1 MAVRSGVVME
11 KDNTLQLLIIDESS
25 NDAEMIN
32 NILRN
37 AGYAVRTT
45 RVEDDEDMQEAL
57 DSQNWDLIIAA
68 EKLTYIDALKAI
80 ELLQKTEKDIPLIV
94 AANGSN
100 NLTAAAALQAGA
112 CDFFKKDEE
121 AEHLQYIVRR
131 EIKALSDRRQ
141 LRKFNK
147 AARES
152 EKRCRS
158 LLDSSR
164 DAITYVHEGM
174 HLYANPVYM
183 ELFGYDDPEEIDG
196 MPIMDMVAPA
206 EHDVFKKFL
215 RKFSNNQDEMQ
226 GDIEVKGIRT
236 DGTEFNAVMEF
247 TPASVD
253 GEACT
258 QIIIRSAS
266 DKELEK
272 QLNILS
278 KQDLVTGLYN
288 RQYFI
293 EALEQGISKAATDSS
308 RTAMFYIEIDD
319 FENIKESI
327 GLAASDLVISDVAK
341 ELQGLVDAPDIIAR
355 FGDYSFT
362 LLLEQA
368 SHDSS
373 QEYAE
378 KLRKKIEEHISDV
391 GGQTITTTVS
401 IGICSIGEN
410 SKNSQD
416 VLTRANNACNTASAE
431 GGNRVNM
438 FNLVAVEQAD
448 KERNS
453 AWVETIRDAL
463 VNDQF
468 FLTYQPI
475 VSLHGDTKENYEVLL
490 RMQNSSGEQILPQEF
505 IPAAEQTSLMPDIDR
520 WVIKNALQRLTEEH
534 SKNKQT
540 NFFIKL
546 SGYSLNDPGL
556 LPWLSEQIK
565 EFRISGDTIVFELD
579 EASAFMHLN
588 ETKAFIA
595 GMKQLHCKI
604 VLDHFGNGLN
614 SIKNLKHLDVDF
626 LKIDGE
632 LINSL
637 ADDNQHQETVKTIIQ
652 TAHSMGKLTIAEFV
666 QDANSL
672 ALLWQF
678 GVNYIQGYFLQEP
691 STELDYDFT
700 ADS

>member
-1 MAVRSGVVME
+1 ME
-11 KDNTLQLLIIDESS
+11 KDNTLHLLIVDESS
-25 NDAEMIN
+25 NDAEMVN

-57 DSQNWDLIIAA
+57 DNQSWDLIITA
-68 EKLTYIDALKAI
+68 EKLAYIDALKAI
-80 ELLQKTEKDIPLIV
+80 ELLQKTEKDIPLLV
-94 AANGSN
+94 AANGSDS
-100 NLTAAAALQAGA
+100 LTAGAALQAGA
-112 CDFFKKDEE
+112 SDFFKKDEE
-121 AEHLQYIVRR
+121 PEHLQYIVRR
-131 EIKALSDRRQ
+131 EIKALNDRRQ

-183 ELFGYDDPEEIDG
+183 DLFGYDDPDDIDG
-196 MPIMDMVAPA
+196 MPIMDMVAPTD
-206 EHDVFKKFL
+206 HDVFKKFL
-215 RKFSNNQDEMQ
+215 RKFSNNPDEMR

-236 DGTEFNAVMEF
+236 DGTEFNAIMEF

-278 KQDLVTGLYN
+278 KQDLLTGLYN

-293 EALEQGISKAATDSS
+293 EAIEQAISKAVTDSS

-319 FENIKESI
+319 FESVKENI
-327 GLAASDLVISDVAK
+327 GLAASDLVINDVAR
-341 ELQGLVDAPDIIAR
+341 ELKAHVDEPDIIAR

-362 LLLEQA
+362 VLLEQA

-373 QEYAE
+373 LAYAE
-378 KLRKKIEEHISDV
+378 KLCTTIEEHISDV
-391 GGQTITTTVS
+391 GGKTITTTVS
-401 IGICSIGEN
+401 IGICPIGEN
-410 SKNSQD
+410 SSSAQD
-416 VLTRANNACNTASAE
+416 VLSRAHNACNVASGE
-431 GGNRVNM
+431 GGNRVHM
-438 FNLVAVEQAD
+438 FNLVAAEQAD

-453 AWVETIRDAL
+453 AWVESIRDAL
-463 VNDQF
+463 ANDH
-468 FLTYQPI
+468 FLLAFQPI

-490 RMQNSSGEQILPQEF
+490 RMLSSSGEQILPEEF
-505 IPAAEQTSLMPDIDR
+505 IPSAEQTSLMPDVDR
-520 WVIKNALQRLTEEH
+520 WVIRHALQRLAEEH
-534 SKNKQT
+534 ARNKQT

-546 SGYSLNDPGL
+546 SGYSLNDPSL

-565 EFRISGDTIVFELD
+565 EFRISADTISFELD
-579 EASAFMHLN
+579 ESTAFVHLN
-588 ETKAFIA
+588 ETKSFIA
-595 GMKQLHCKI
+595 GVKQLHCKI
-604 VLDHFGNGLN
+604 VLEHFGASSN

-637 ADDNQHQETVKTIIQ
+637 ADDSQSQETVKTIIQ

-678 GVNYIQGYFLQEP
+678 GVNYIQGHFLQEP
-691 STELDYDFT
+691 STELEYDFT
-700 ADS
+700 SDS

>member
-1 MAVRSGVVME
+1 ME
-11 KDNTLQLLIIDESS
+11 KDKTLHLLIIDESS
-25 NDAEMIN
+25 NDAEMLTS
-32 NILRN
+32 ILRN
-37 AGYAVRTT
+37 AGHAVRTT
-45 RVEDDEDMQEAL
+45 RVEDDEDLQEAL
-57 DSQNWDLIIAA
+57 DSQNWDLIITA
-68 EKLTYIDALKAI
+68 EKLTYIDAQKAI
-80 ELLQKTEKDIPLIV
+80 ELLQKTEKDIPIIV
-94 AANGSN
+94 AADSN
-100 NLTAAAALQAGA
+100 NQLTAGAALQIGA
-112 CDFFKKDEE
+112 SDFFKKDEE
-121 AEHLQYIVRR
+121 PEHLQYIVRR
-131 EIKALSDRRQ
+131 EMKALNDRRQ
-141 LRKFNK
+141 FRKFNK

-152 EKRCRS
+152 EKRCRT

-206 EHDVFKKFL
+206 DHDVFKKFL

-226 GDIEVKGIRT
+226 GDIEVKGMRT
-236 DGTEFNAVMEF
+236 DGTEFNAIMEF

-278 KQDLVTGLYN
+278 KQDLLTGLYN
-288 RQYFI
+288 RQYFF
-293 EALEQGISKAATDSS
+293 EELERGISKAASSSS
-308 RTAMFYIEIDD
+308 RTAMFYIEIDN
-319 FENIKESI
+319 FEEIKETI
-327 GLAASDLVISDVAK
+327 GLAGSDLVISDVAK
-341 ELQGLVDAPDIIAR
+341 ELQKLVEEPDIISR

-362 LLLEQA
+362 ILLEQA
-368 SHDSS
+368 SHESS

-378 KLRKKIEEHISDV
+378 KLRKKIEDHISDV
-391 GGQTITTTVS
+391 GGQTVTTTVS
-401 IGICSIGEN
+401 IGICPIGEN
-410 SKNSQD
+410 SNSAQD
-416 VLTRANNACNTASAE
+416 VLTRANNACNIASNE
-431 GGNRVNM
+431 GGNCVQL
-438 FNLVAVEQAD
+438 FNLIAAEQAD

-453 AWVETIRDAL
+453 AWLETIRDAL
-463 VNDQF
+463 ANDQF

-490 RMQNSSGEQILPQEF
+490 RMQSSNDEHILPMEF
-505 IPAAEQTSLMPDIDR
+505 IPAAEQTALMPDIDR
-520 WVIKNALQRLTEEH
+520 WVIKNALQRLAEEH
-534 SKNKQT
+534 AKNKQT
-540 NFFIKL
+540 NFFIKI

-556 LPWLSEQIK
+556 LPWLSEVIK
-565 EFRISGDTIVFELD
+565 EYRIAGDSLVFELD
-579 EASAFMHLN
+579 EPSAFMHLN

-604 VLDHFGNGLN
+604 VLDHFGSGVN

-652 TAHSMGKLTIAEFV
+652 SAHSMGKLTIAEFV

-700 ADS
+700 SES

>member
-1 MAVRSGVVME
+1 ME
-11 KDNTLQLLIIDESS
+11 KDNTLHLLIIDESS
-25 NDAEMIN
+25 NDAEMIT
-32 NILRN
+32 NIIRN
-37 AGYAVRTT
+37 AGHAVRAT
-45 RVEDDEDMQEAL
+45 RVEDDEDMQDAL

-68 EKLTYIDALKAI
+68 EKLAYIDAPKALEI
-80 ELLQKTEKDIPLIV
+80 LHKTEKDIPLIV
-94 AANGSN
+94 AANSGSGM
-100 NLTAAAALQAGA
+100 TAGAALQAGA
-112 CDFFKKDEE
+112 SDFFRKDEE
-121 AEHLQYIVRR
+121 PEHLQYIVRR
-131 EIKALSDRRQ
+131 EIKALNDRRQ
-141 LRKFNK
+141 LRKLSK
-147 AARES
+147 VARES
-152 EKRCRS
+152 EKRCHT

-183 ELFGYDDPEEIDG
+183 DLFGYDDPEEIDG

-206 EHDVFKKFL
+206 DHDVFKKFL
-215 RKFSNNQDEMQ
+215 RKFSSNQEEMQ

-293 EALEQGISKAATDSS
+293 ESLEQSISKAAADSS
-308 RTAMFYIEIDD
+308 RTAMFYIEIDN
-319 FENIKESI
+319 FEGIKENV
-327 GLAASDLVISDVAK
+327 GLAASDLVISDVAN
-341 ELQGLVDAPDIIAR
+341 ELKSLVDEPNIIAR

-362 LLLEQA
+362 VLLGNA
-368 SHDSS
+368 SHELS

-378 KLRKKIEEHISDV
+378 KLRKKIEDHISDV

-401 IGICSIGEN
+401 IGICPIGEN
-410 SKNSQD
+410 SKSSQS
-416 VLTRANNACNTASAE
+416 VLTRANTACNTASAE
-431 GGNRVNM
+431 GGNSVHL
-438 FNLVAVEQAD
+438 FNIVAVEQAD
-448 KERNS
+448 KERNT

-490 RMQNSSGEQILPQEF
+490 RMQNTNGEQIMPQEF

-520 WVIKNALQRLTEEH
+520 WVIKNALQRLSQEH
-534 SKNKQT
+534 AKNKKT

-556 LPWLSEQIK
+556 LPWLSEIIK
-565 EFRISGDTIVFELD
+565 EYRISGDSIVFELD
-579 EASAFMHLN
+579 EPSAFMHLN
-588 ETKAFIA
+588 ETKAFIS

-604 VLDHFGNGLN
+604 VLDHFGSGLN

-637 ADDNQHQETVKTIIQ
+637 SGDNQNQEMVKTIIQ
-652 TAHSMGKLTIAEFV
+652 TAHAMGKLTIAEFV

-691 STELDYDFT
+691 STELDYDFS
-700 ADS
+700 AES